1 MRVEAVCWDWNGT
14 LFDDVEVCRLT
25 MNRVLAEHGHPEIID
40 LAAYRRVFRFP
51 IRAFY
56 ADLGIDD
63 AAYLR
68 AADRYIALLHESIA
82 DAALHS
88 GAEDTLQRLAGLG
101 LRQIL
106 ASATV
111 GATLHAQM
119 RPHGVHGA
127 FSDILSIDDAYDA
140 SKYDVIAAWLTA
152 TNIPPTRVVMVGDT
166 NHDLEIAEALGTQ
179 FVHFTGGHQSLDGAD
194 VARIDS
200 LDELISLLST

>member
-14 LFDDVEVCRLT
+14 LFDDAEVCRLT
-25 MNRVLAEHGHPEIID
+25 MNQVLAEHGHPEIPD
-40 LAAYRRVFRFP
+40 LQAYRQVFRFP
-51 IRAFY
+51 IRSFY

-63 AAYLR
+63 DAYAC
-68 AADRYIALLHESIA
+68 AADRYIELLRESIV

-88 GAEDTLQRLAGLG
+88 GAQDTLQRLAARG

-127 FSDILSIDDAYDA
+127 FSDVLSIDDAYDA
-140 SKYDVIAAWLTA
+140 SKRDVIASWLETA
-152 TNIPPTRVVMVGDT
+152 RIPPARVVMVGDT
-166 NHDLEIAEALGTQ
+166 NHDLEIAEALGAQ
-179 FVHFTGGHQSLDGAD
+179 FVHFTGGHQSLDGEGL
-194 VARIDS
+194 ARIDS
-200 LDELISLLST
+200 LHELISLLDS